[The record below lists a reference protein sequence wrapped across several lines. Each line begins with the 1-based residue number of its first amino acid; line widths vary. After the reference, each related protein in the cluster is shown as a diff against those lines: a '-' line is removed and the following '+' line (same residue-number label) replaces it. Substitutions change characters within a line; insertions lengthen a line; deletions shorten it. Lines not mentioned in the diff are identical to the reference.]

1 LRHRA
6 ASTSPDRAGLGAARR
21 SARNKLTL
29 GDPAIPGNAGFFT
42 ECSKVQSA
50 PADVAVRALE
60 TEPMNTAL
68 STALSGISAAN
79 ERLRASASNIANLA
93 TSNQSRPSVEPT
105 NVDKVPEREINP
117 ANEVVEQQSAA
128 YAFVANLKVLQTQ
141 INTTGALLDIK
152 A

>member
-1 LRHRA
+1 M
-6 ASTSPDRAGLGAARR
+6 
-21 SARNKLTL
+21 N
-29 GDPAIPGNAGFFT
+29 
-42 ECSKVQSA
+42 
-50 PADVAVRALE
+50 VA
-60 TEPMNTAL
+60 M

-93 TSNQSRPSVEPT
+93 TSNQARLSVEPT

-117 ANEVVEQQSAA
+117 ATEVVEQQSAA
-128 YAFVANLKVLQTQ
+128 YAFIANLKVLQTQ

>member
-1 LRHRA
+1 M
-6 ASTSPDRAGLGAARR
+6 
-21 SARNKLTL
+21 N
-29 GDPAIPGNAGFFT
+29 
-42 ECSKVQSA
+42 
-50 PADVAVRALE
+50 VAV
-60 TEPMNTAL
+60 

-93 TSNQSRPSVEPT
+93 ASNQSRPSAELS

-117 ANEVVEQQSAA
+117 ANEVVEQQSAS

-141 INTTGALLDIK
+141 LNTTGALLDIK

>member
-1 LRHRA
+1 
-6 ASTSPDRAGLGAARR
+6 
-21 SARNKLTL
+21 
-29 GDPAIPGNAGFFT
+29 
-42 ECSKVQSA
+42 
-50 PADVAVRALE
+50 
-60 TEPMNTAL
+60 MNVPL

-93 TSNQSRPSVEPT
+93 ASNQSRPSAELS

-117 ANEVVEQQSAA
+117 ANEVVEQQSAS

-141 INTTGALLDIK
+141 LNTTGALLDIK

>member
-1 LRHRA
+1 
-6 ASTSPDRAGLGAARR
+6 
-21 SARNKLTL
+21 
-29 GDPAIPGNAGFFT
+29 
-42 ECSKVQSA
+42 
-50 PADVAVRALE
+50 
-60 TEPMNTAL
+60 MNVPL

-93 TSNQSRPSVEPT
+93 ASNQARPSTELT

-117 ANEVVEQQSAA
+117 ANEVVEQQSAS

-141 INTTGALLDIK
+141 LNTTGALLDIK

>member
-1 LRHRA
+1 
-6 ASTSPDRAGLGAARR
+6 
-21 SARNKLTL
+21 
-29 GDPAIPGNAGFFT
+29 
-42 ECSKVQSA
+42 
-50 PADVAVRALE
+50 
-60 TEPMNTAL
+60 MNVAL
-68 STALSGISAAN
+68 STALSGISSAN

-93 TSNQSRPSVEPT
+93 SSNQSRPSVEPT
-105 NVDKVPEREINP
+105 NVDKAPEREINP

>member
-1 LRHRA
+1 
-6 ASTSPDRAGLGAARR
+6 
-21 SARNKLTL
+21 
-29 GDPAIPGNAGFFT
+29 
-42 ECSKVQSA
+42 
-50 PADVAVRALE
+50 
-60 TEPMNTAL
+60 MNVAL

-79 ERLRASASNIANLA
+79 ERLRASASNVANLA
-93 TSNQSRPSVEPT
+93 ASNQSRPSVEPT
-105 NVDKVPEREINP
+105 NVDKAPEREINP

>member
-1 LRHRA
+1 
-6 ASTSPDRAGLGAARR
+6 
-21 SARNKLTL
+21 
-29 GDPAIPGNAGFFT
+29 
-42 ECSKVQSA
+42 
-50 PADVAVRALE
+50 
-60 TEPMNTAL
+60 MNVPL

-93 TSNQSRPSVEPT
+93 ASNQSRPSAELA

-117 ANEVVEQQSAA
+117 ANEVVEQQSAS

-141 INTTGALLDIK
+141 LNTTGALLDIK